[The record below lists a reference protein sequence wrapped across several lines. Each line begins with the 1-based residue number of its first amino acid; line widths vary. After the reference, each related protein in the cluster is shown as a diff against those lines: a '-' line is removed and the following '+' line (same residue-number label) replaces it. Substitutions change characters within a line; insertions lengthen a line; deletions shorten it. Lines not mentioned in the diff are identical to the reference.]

1 MKEGFMPSVY
11 DENIGE
17 FLRRAISSEPTP
29 GGASCAA
36 LAAALAAGMVG
47 MVANLTLGKKAYSL
61 YQEAAGK
68 ILSRCRELVE
78 ELQILTDQDMQAY
91 NAYIEAVRLPQNSEE
106 ETWLREQALEEA
118 GRQATEIPLSICQA
132 CLAVIEQALAIA
144 DFGNRMAVS
153 DAGSGVYLAW
163 GALQASML
171 NVDINLLSLKDK
183 SFTAIA
189 RARREDLLREG
200 QRQSLAALA
209 RIQQRIHD

>member
-1 MKEGFMPSVY
+1 MPSVY

-29 GGASCAA
+29 GGASSAA
-36 LAAALAAGMVG
+36 LAAALAASMVG
-47 MVANLTLGKKAYSL
+47 MVASLTLGKKAYSL

-68 ILSRCRELVE
+68 VLSRCQELME
-78 ELQILTDQDMQAY
+78 ELQDLTGQDIKAY
-91 NAYIEAVRLPQNSEE
+91 NAYIEAVRLPKNSEE
-106 ETWLREQALEEA
+106 ETLRREQALEEA
-118 GRQATEIPLSICQA
+118 GQQASEIPLTICQA
-132 CLAVIEQALAIA
+132 CLAIIEQALTIA

-153 DAGSGVYLAW
+153 DAGAGVYLAW

-189 RARREDLLREG
+189 QARRQDILREG
-200 QRQSLAALA
+200 ERQSQAALA
-209 RIQQRIHD
+209 KIQQRIHD